1 LLLSSS
7 SLASFRLPPLLFK
20 TRKTPLSTTEK
31 PRYLPKMDLNSR
43 IRNDSEPIHD
53 PKEGRELEPDAPSSY
68 IVSST
73 IKGRS
78 QAGRLTR
85 RGKLPLPDGFPISLH
100 STTKPPAVSELRTII
115 GTPRHY
121 CHPRPDNPPCDKI
134 ATSAPTHSPPKCS
147 CCVIPRNARTTL
159 PLAGDPPLKSAI
171 HHR

>member
-1 LLLSSS
+1 MSLIHYTLLQVMI
-7 SLASFRLPPLLFK
+7 LLQKNQDICQKWISIQGFG
-20 TRKTPLSTTEK
+20 T
-31 PRYLPKMDLNSR
+31 
-43 IRNDSEPIHD
+43 IRNRSMIQRKAE
-53 PKEGRELEPDAPSSY
+53 SSNRTHLLHY